1 MYQIDEIDNKI
12 VNLLMKDGR
21 MSAAEIARQIGNI
34 SERAV
39 RYRVD
44 RMIADGLF
52 KVSAI
57 INPKAIGFTVIADVF
72 IEVETGLI
80 FEVAEKLTDYDCVS
94 YVACSIGERD
104 ISVQVVGHSTDEV
117 YSFVTEVIGK
127 VPGVRK
133 TTTSIVPRVL
143 KDVYEWHIPR
153 SHCLDLQASAQSG
166 RGRQLRQLSE

>member
-12 VNLLMKDGR
+12 VNLLMQDGR
-21 MSAAEIARQIGNI
+21 MSAAEIARRIGNI

-52 KVSAI
+52 KVCAI
-57 INPKAIGFTVIADVF
+57 INPKAVGYSVIADVF

-80 FEVAEKLTDYDCVS
+80 FEVAEELTKLDCVS

-104 ISVQVVGHSTDEV
+104 ISVQVVARSSDEV
-117 YSFVTEVIGK
+117 YSIVTEVIGK

-133 TTTSIVPRVL
+133 TTTSIVPRIL

-153 SHCLDLQASAQSG
+153 SNCLDSHSSG
-166 RGRQLRQLSE
+166 GRP